1 MACWQPSVLEVL
13 GALQRAGLR
22 VWLDGGWGIDALLG
36 EQTRDHEDV
45 DIVVEFDRL
54 DDVLRA
60 VARLGFV
67 LVEDHLPTRAVLRS
81 PAASQI
87 DIHPVIFDEDG
98 CGWQRHAAPD
108 GTDCPYPASGFGQG
122 LLLGTTVPCLTPE
135 LQVEHHRGYA
145 PESAIDSTWPRS
157 PNAFG
162 LALPEP
168 Y

>member
-1 MACWQPSVLEVL
+1 VLATEVLEVL
-13 GALQRAGLR
+13 GALRRAELR

-45 DIVVEFDRL
+45 VELDRL

-98 CGWQRHAAPD
+98 CGWQQHAAPD
-108 GTDCPYPASGFGQG
+108 GTDCPYPASGFGEG

-145 PESAIDSTWPRS
+145 PRERDRLDMAALA
-157 PNAFG
+157 NAFG

>member
-1 MACWQPSVLEVL
+1 MLAADVLEVL

-45 DIVVEFDRL
+45 DIVVEFDQL
-54 DDVLRA
+54 DDVLRT
-60 VARLGFV
+60 VARLGFF

-81 PAASQI
+81 PAPSQI
-87 DIHPVIFDEDG
+87 DIHPVIFDADG
-98 CGWQRHAAPD
+98 CGWQQRAAPD

-145 PESAIDSTWPRS
+145 PRERDRLDMAALA
-157 PNAFG
+157 NAFG

>member
-1 MACWQPSVLEVL
+1 MATEVLEVL
-13 GALQRAGLR
+13 GALQQAGLP

-36 EQTRDHEDV
+36 VQTRDHEDV
-45 DIVVEFDRL
+45 DVVVEFDRL

-67 LVEDHLPTRAVLRS
+67 VVEDHLPTRAVLIS
-81 PAASQI
+81 PAASRI
-87 DIHPVIFDEDG
+87 DLHPVIFDEDG

-108 GTDCPYPASGFGQG
+108 GTDCPYPASGFGRG

-145 PESAIDSTWPRS
+145 PRERDRLDMAALAD
-157 PNAFG
+157 AFG

>member
-1 MACWQPSVLEVL
+1 VRATDVLEVL
-13 GALQRAGLR
+13 GALQRARLR

-36 EQTRDHEDV
+36 AQTRDHEDV
-45 DIVVEFDRL
+45 DIVVELDRL
-54 DDVLRA
+54 DDVLRT

-81 PAASQI
+81 PAVSQI

-108 GTDCPYPASGFGQG
+108 GTDCPYPASGLGQG

-145 PESAIDSTWPRS
+145 PRERDRLDMAALA
-157 PNAFG
+157 NAFG
-162 LALPEP
+162 LTLPEP

>member
-1 MACWQPSVLEVL
+1 VLATDVLEVL

-45 DIVVEFDRL
+45 DIVVELDRL
-54 DDVLRA
+54 DDVLRT
-60 VARLGFV
+60 VARLGFFQ
-67 LVEDHLPTRAVLRS
+67 VEDHLPTRAVLRS

-108 GTDCPYPASGFGQG
+108 GTDCPYPASGLGQG

-145 PESAIDSTWPRS
+145 PRERDRLDMAALA
-157 PNAFG
+157 NAFG
-162 LALPEP
+162 LTLPEP